1 MGSHQRPCSACGE
14 SLDERKDGVELW
26 GILFCARCF
35 ISHSA
40 QTHRELK
47 PEDIELI
54 RRIGKEMAGLLPGD
68 IVEMILV
75 GFYQRA
81 TGTKGAPPQAELARC
96 AGEFQRI
103 TALACFRRVLN
114 LLRTWQDTFTEFV
127 EGTERE
133 IRSDIKRLTDL
144 E

>member
-1 MGSHQRPCSACGE
+1 MGKRTCSACAD
-14 SLDERKDGVELW
+14 SLDERKDGIELW
-26 GILFCARCF
+26 GALFCAKCF

-40 QTHRELK
+40 QTHKELK

-68 IVEMILV
+68 IVEMMLV
-75 GFYQRA
+75 GFYQRS
-81 TGTKGAPPQAELARC
+81 TGTKGVPPEAELARC
-96 AGEFQRI
+96 AGEIQRL
-103 TALACFRRVLN
+103 TAFATFRRVLN

-127 EGTERE
+127 ETTEQEVR
-133 IRSDIKRLTDL
+133 DNIKRLTNL